1 MTTLG
6 STGKTDP
13 SRFDGKKKLLLVPLI
28 PVFPEMEE
36 DMSDLLDRFW
46 TEISSQIG
54 NIESALGTVK
64 PIFHEM
70 IHEEDYDGVNILSQ
84 IYPRS
89 ANFIKEYITSGAKL
103 QALED
108 PETWMELTD
117 WQRCLSIGLISS
129 KVYEIAAKG
138 YQEIS
143 AKRTSQL
150 PKTIN
155 NLMNDDEL
163 GILFISEGHSVQFP
177 SDMQIFYVSPP
188 SATEMKNAM
197 TEKIKAQQDS
207 LKN

>member
-64 PIFHEM
+64 HIFHEM

-89 ANFIKEYITSGAKL
+89 ANFCKEYITSGAKL

-163 GILFISEGHSVQFP
+163 GMLFISEGHSVQFP

-188 SATEMKNAM
+188 SATDLKNAM
-197 TEKIKAQQDS
+197 TEKIKAQQES